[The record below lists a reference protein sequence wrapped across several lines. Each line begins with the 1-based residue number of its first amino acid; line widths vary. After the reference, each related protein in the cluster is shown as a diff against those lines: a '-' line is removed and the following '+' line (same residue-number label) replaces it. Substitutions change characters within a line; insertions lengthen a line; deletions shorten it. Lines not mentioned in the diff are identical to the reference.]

1 MNQLKIKKVL
11 ISALIMVLIFF
22 TFTNVSNALFD
33 SEEEKQSDIEET
45 IDKDDG
51 GMFEKII
58 AKMIRRNCRNSI

>member
-1 MNQLKIKKVL
+1 MKIKKVL
-11 ISALIMVLIFF
+11 ISTLIMVLIFF

-33 SEEEKQSDIEET
+33 DEEDKKSDIEET

-58 AKMIRRNCRNSI
+58 AKMIRRSCRDSI

>member
-1 MNQLKIKKVL
+1 MKIKKVL

>member
-1 MNQLKIKKVL
+1 
-11 ISALIMVLIFF
+11 MVLIFF